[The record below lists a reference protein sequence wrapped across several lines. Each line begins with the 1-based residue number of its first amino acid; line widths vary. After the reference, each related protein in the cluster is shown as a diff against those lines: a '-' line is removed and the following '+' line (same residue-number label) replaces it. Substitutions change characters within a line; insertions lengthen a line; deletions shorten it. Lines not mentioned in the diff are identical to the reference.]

1 MAAVLWIAAPIVVV
15 TSEMQILVNGQT
27 RDVCS
32 GTTLLELVAQLELTP
47 EHIAVE
53 VNRELV
59 PRRQH
64 DGCELADG
72 DCLEVVTLVG
82 GG

>member
-1 MAAVLWIAAPIVVV
+1 
-15 TSEMQILVNGQT
+15 MQILVNGQSS
-27 RDVCS
+27 DVCS
-32 GTTLLELVAQLELTP
+32 GTTLSELVTQLELTP

-64 DGCELADG
+64 ADCELAEG